1 MRAILA
7 LALML
12 AVAPALGQQQQQQQQ
27 QQQDPAFLQRAL
39 GALQAQRNAA
49 LDGQAAAEARVG
61 MLTEEV
67 ARLTAEL
74 KQQKQNTGAAPAKE

>member
-12 AVAPALGQQQQQQQQ
+12 AVAPALGQQQQQ

>member
-1 MRAILA
+1 VKMRAILA

-12 AVAPALGQQQQQQQQ
+12 AVAPALGQQQQQ